1 MAILMYWKFSFP
13 LSLKYLVIEVRL
25 NVFFFYISTVV
36 ELYTQGRNIMN
47 YLA

>member
-1 MAILMYWKFSFP
+1 MAILTYWKFSFP

-25 NVFFFYISTVV
+25 NVFFFISTVV